1 MRLEIARGIFLVAAL
16 SVSVLAAA
24 SWYEPGH
31 GVVSSHGRS
40 YCPSP
45 DIKRVSAAQV
55 QVSQNL
61 LWLVL
66 GLSQGM
72 RPQG

>member
-1 MRLEIARGIFLVAAL
+1 MKLEMARGAFLIAAL
-16 SVSVLAAA
+16 SVSVAAAA

-40 YCPSP
+40 YCANPALKSTA
-45 DIKRVSAAQV
+45 AAQV
-55 QVSQNL
+55 QASQNL

-72 RPQG
+72 RSQG